1 MGHQR
6 KPAERTDLQHHQRQH
21 LRHTDRT
28 VDTNL
33 LHGLGQ
39 QQRGLKRGLPQ
50 HHRRGRAADAF
61 LFSREFDADE
71 QHRKH

>member
-1 MGHQR
+1 MG
-6 KPAERTDLQHHQRQH
+6 TQRQLAKRFD
-21 LRHTDRT
+21 LRNEQRNDLGHTDRV
-28 VDTNL
+28 VDANI
-33 LHGLGQ
+33 LHGLGE
-39 QQRGLKRGLPQ
+39 QQRWAKCGLPQ